1 MSLWVFRT
9 CSPVDLSNCLPGL
22 RGQEVNI
29 GMQGIMGISYDLA
42 LDVSILSFD
51 RLCVMAL

>member
-9 CSPVDLSNCLPGL
+9 CSPVDLLTCLPGL

-29 GMQGIMGISYDLA
+29 GMQGIICISYDLA